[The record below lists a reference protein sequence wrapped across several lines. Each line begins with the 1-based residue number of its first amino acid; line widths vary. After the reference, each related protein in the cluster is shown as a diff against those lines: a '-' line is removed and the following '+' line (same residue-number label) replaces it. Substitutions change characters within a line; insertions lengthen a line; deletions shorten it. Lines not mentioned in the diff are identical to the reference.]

1 MTEERTLQDQVHIL
15 IDGESAPDLLLQ
27 GLMRV
32 AVEQGLHLP
41 SLCTLRVQDD
51 DLSLV
56 DSATLDVGRSL
67 VVQMGSGRE
76 LRRAFEGE
84 ITGLELEPTPAG
96 TLTLV
101 VRAYDRS
108 HRLHRGRKTQSYQ
121 QMTDSDLATR
131 IAREAGLDPDVESTS
146 EVYEYV
152 LQDNRTPYEFLRER
166 AERIGFAFWVS
177 EGKLHFRRPAAR
189 PPEPIPLEWGHTL
202 HQFHPVLSACRQ
214 VDEVL
219 VRGWDPLQKRPIVG
233 RATRGRAAPELG
245 EQRTGSELAR
255 QAFGSASVLVVDR
268 PVSTQGEA
276 DTLAQ
281 ALADQLSAEF
291 VRAEARCAGDAR
303 LCPGAL
309 VEIRNVGQR
318 FSGKYYVTRAV
329 HSFGQRG
336 VYQTELTVAGNQTQT
351 LFDLLQ
357 PPAGRSLWIG
367 PALVTDN
374 RDPAGMGRIKVQIP
388 WLGDQVESTWA
399 RPAVPMAGSERGIF
413 FLPEVGDE
421 VLVTFEHGDV
431 NHPYVLGALWNGR
444 EEPPNAA
451 SAVNRAGQVVQR
463 VIRTRAGHT
472 ILLDDTDGGGGITIE
487 DRSGNKIYL
496 DTARNTLRIEV
507 LQDVTI
513 EAQGK
518 VAIKALTGI
527 DLEASGGQVNVK
539 GIIVNLNS

>member
-1 MTEERTLQDQVHIL
+1 MAEERTLQDQVHIL
-15 IDGESAPDLLLQ
+15 IEGENAPEALLQ

-32 AVEQGLHLP
+32 TVEQGLHLP
-41 SLCTLRVQDD
+41 GLCTLRVQDD
-51 DLSLV
+51 ELSLV
-56 DSATLDVGRSL
+56 DSATVNIGRSL
-67 VVQMGSGRE
+67 TVEMGTGNT
-76 LRRAFEGE
+76 LRRVFEGE
-84 ITGLELEPTPAG
+84 IVGLELEPTAVG

-108 HRLHRGRKTQSYQ
+108 HRLHRGRRTQSYQ
-121 QMTDSDLATR
+121 QVTDSDLATR

-146 EVYEYV
+146 EVYSYI

-189 PPEPIPLEWGHTL
+189 PPEPIPLEWGRTL
-202 HQFHPVLSACRQ
+202 RQFHPVLTTGQQ
-214 VDEVL
+214 VDEVI
-219 VRGWDPLQKRPIVG
+219 VRGWDPQEKRAIVG
-233 RATRGRAAPELG
+233 RATRGRAAPEIG
-245 EQRTGSELAR
+245 EQRSGSELAR
-255 QAFGSASVLVVDR
+255 EAFGSASVLVVDR

-276 DTLAQ
+276 DALAQ
-281 ALADQLSAEF
+281 ALCDRLSAGF
-291 VRAEARCAGDAR
+291 VRAEGRCAGEPR

-318 FSGKYYVTRAV
+318 FSGKYYVTRAI
-329 HSFGQRG
+329 HSIGQRG
-336 VYQTELTVAGNQTQT
+336 MYETEFSVTGHQAET
-351 LFDLLQ
+351 LFDLLR
-357 PPAGRSLWIG
+357 PAPERPFWIG

-374 RDPAGMGRIKVQIP
+374 QDPSGMGRVKVQIP

-399 RPAVPMAGSERGIF
+399 RLAVPMAGSERGLF

-421 VLVTFEHGDV
+421 VLVAFEHGDV

-444 EEPPNAA
+444 EGPPNAS
-451 SAVNRAGQVVQR
+451 SAVNSAGQVVQR

-487 DRSGNKIYL
+487 DRAGNKVHL
-496 DTARNTLRIEV
+496 DTGRNTLRIEV
-507 LQDVTI
+507 MQDVAI

-518 VAIKALTGI
+518 VAIKAMMGI
-527 DLEASGGQVNVK
+527 DLEASAGPVNVK
-539 GIIVNLNS
+539 GIMVNLNS